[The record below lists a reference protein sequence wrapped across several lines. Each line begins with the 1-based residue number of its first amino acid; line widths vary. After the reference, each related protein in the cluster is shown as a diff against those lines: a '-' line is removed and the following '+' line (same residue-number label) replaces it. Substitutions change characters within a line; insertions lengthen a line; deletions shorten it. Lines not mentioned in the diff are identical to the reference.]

1 MGKVVDYR
9 SAEARPIAPGVAA
22 VPLVDWFDGTELA
35 ASVLQLE
42 ERARHVAKVP
52 KGSDQYL
59 FGLEGSPRLGAET
72 LSRDTWAL
80 VAEGTE
86 FSLEGEGLVLAVL
99 APPSGA
105 GAERKGFAGAPKLMR
120 VAELP
125 AVDLPEEKKRRT
137 YLANHALGTDRGHA
151 MIVRYTGDTLTKLH
165 HHPNAESLF
174 VVLDGRVAF
183 TVDGAERVLGRG
195 EAAFFPIDNP
205 HGLKSADGKTLSFLE
220 FHVPGSFETR
230 YD

>member
-9 SAEARPIAPGVAA
+9 SAEARPIAPGVQS
-22 VPLVDWFDGTELA
+22 VPLVDWFDGSELA
-35 ASVLQLE
+35 ASVLKLE
-42 ERARHVAKVP
+42 KGARHVAKVP
-52 KGSDQYL
+52 KGADQYL
-59 FGLEGSPRLGAET
+59 FGLDGAPRLGADT
-72 LSRDTWAL
+72 LARDTWAL

-86 FSLEGEGLVLAVL
+86 FSLEGEGWVLSVV

-105 GAERKGFAGAPKLMR
+105 GAARRGFSGAPKLMR
-120 VAELP
+120 VADLP
-125 AVDLPEEKKRRT
+125 EVDLPEEKKRRT

-151 MIVRYTGDTLTKLH
+151 MIVRYTAETLTKLH

-183 TVDGAERVLGRG
+183 TVDGTERVLERG